1 MKSRGGAASARDPP
15 RTMHPRACPVAQM
28 RQEASKRRPEIGE
41 AAQVPEPTSGGGG
54 FEPAERRRRLSGAS
68 ALESLSRKGLR
79 RSQAVAAAPQNDP
92 KKPGITP
99 QNRDRSR
106 SRGAGRPT
114 PPGGIVPAAM
124 RALVA
129 ALLLSTASLVGAQTH
144 LAPDGTWVGGGT
156 PQLAPNG
163 TWVGG
168 RPELA

>member
-1 MKSRGGAASARDPP
+1 ASTRTYERRGGR
-15 RTMHPRACPVAQM
+15 
-28 RQEASKRRPEIGE
+28 
-41 AAQVPEPTSGGGG
+41 

-114 PPGGIVPAAM
+114 PPGGIVPAAT

-168 RPELA
+168 RPELAPNGAWVGGSPELAPNGRWIGGGRPE